1 MSVLRFAMGFTMTEA
16 EQARTE
22 AVTNIAYGAWVLV
35 NDYFSWEK
43 ELVNYRANGSEG
55 KVANAVFLFMEWYSV
70 DDKEAKKMVKAEI
83 EDREERYLRAK
94 EDLLTRG
101 QQSEKTKIWLN
112 LLDLVTAGV
121 CS

>member
-1 MSVLRFAMGFTMTEA
+1 MGFTMTEA